1 MFTRRRFLAG
11 LGGAMVSLP
20 LLEGVRFLGRDGR
33 AHAEV
38 IDGPPVYSVFV
49 RQGNGCQQLDSGR
62 GEPERFWPRDLGAI
76 TTDILANGNGDR
88 TLSELADFAD
98 KLLLVRG
105 TNYAFPGNGC
115 GHTAGLNQCLTAAK
129 VTGEGKDSLGD
140 GPSVD
145 WFLSTQVNPAGL
157 EPLTLMSGPQ
167 QAYIAH
173 GLSYSGPQQLRGAQN
188 NPFAVYQNLVGLEGA
203 SQELLEQI
211 ALRRMSVND
220 LIREEMQELRSKAF
234 LSASDKQ
241 RLDAHFQAIRDIEV
255 GMACMLTDGEVAAM
269 ETIAGAVEDNG
280 NRIVVAEM
288 MMDLIALGF
297 ACDANRVATLQIG
310 TGNDGTRYY
319 VDGELQNTFHRIS
332 HRINGD
338 GSEGDPI
345 PNADLLHHGI
355 DRIFAGMFRHLLERL
370 DSYPGPRGG
379 TLLDDSVAVW
389 TNDLANGPPHSRN
402 NIPQVVAGSAGGF
415 LRTGQY
421 IDAGGIPHNK
431 FLNTLINAAGVR
443 KTGGGYWDSFGDPSL
458 EPGVI
463 DAMIA

>member
-1 MFTRRRFLAG
+1 MITRRRFLAG

-20 LLEGVRFLGRDGR
+20 FLESVRFLGRGR

-49 RQGNGCQQLDSGR
+49 RQGNGCQQADPNR
-62 GEPERFWPRDLGAI
+62 GEPERFWPRDLGEL
-76 TTDILANGNGDR
+76 TTDILANGNADR
-88 TLSELADFAD
+88 ATSELSAFAD
-98 KLLLVRG
+98 KLLMVRG
-105 TNYAFPGNGC
+105 TRYAFPGNGC
-115 GHTAGLNQCLTAAK
+115 GHTAGLNQCLTAAQ
-129 VTGEGKDSLGD
+129 VVGEGKDSLGN

-145 WFLSTQVNPAGL
+145 WFLSTQVNPPGV
-157 EPLTLMSGPQ
+157 EPMTLMSGPQ

-173 GLSYSGPQQLRGAQN
+173 GLSYSGPAQLRGART
-188 NPFAVYQNLVGLEGA
+188 NPFAVYQDLVGLAGA
-203 SQELLEQI
+203 DQELLEKI

-220 LIREEMQELRSKAF
+220 LVRDEMQELRGKAF

-241 RLDAHFQAIRDIEV
+241 RLDNHFEAIRDLEV
-255 GMACMLTDGEVAAM
+255 GIACNLSDGEVAAM
-269 ETIAGAVEDNG
+269 ETIASASEANE

-288 MMDLIALGF
+288 MMDLIALAF
-297 ACDANRVATLQIG
+297 ACDQNRVATLQIG

-319 VDGELQNTFHRIS
+319 VNGELQNTFHRIS
-332 HRINGD
+332 HRIDGD

-345 PNADLLHHGI
+345 ANADLLHHEI
-355 DRIFAGMFRHLLERL
+355 DRIFARMFRHLLERL

-379 TLLDDSVAVW
+379 TLLDDSMALW

-402 NIPQVVAGSAGGF
+402 NIPQIIAGSAGGF

-421 IDAGGIPHNK
+421 VDAGDTAHNK

-443 KTGGGYWDSFGDPSL
+443 QAGGAYWDSFGDSSL
-458 EPGVI
+458 EPGVVE
-463 DAMIA
+463 AMIA